1 MWKVFIL
8 YYKKKYYLSN
18 QTNNMSSNI
27 YNSLEAIL
35 KDPIDDLGDTSKYN
49 ANDLE
54 MILGDDLGFEKY
66 GSPKKNTTSAL
77 KFDPKL
83 SIEDQALLH
92 ESDKIYSDLNQQD
105 TTLMLKKILE
115 EENKETNIISIESQ
129 NEASNKGKF

>member
-1 MWKVFIL
+1 
-8 YYKKKYYLSN
+8 
-18 QTNNMSSNI
+18 MSSNI

-66 GSPKKNTTSAL
+66 GSPKKNPTSAL

-83 SIEDQALLH
+83 PIEDQALLD
-92 ESDKIYSDLNQQD
+92 ESDKLYSDLNQQD
-105 TTLMLKKILE
+105 TTSILKKILE
-115 EENKETNIISIESQ
+115 EENKENNLISVETQ
-129 NEASNKGKF
+129 NEASNKGKLLHK